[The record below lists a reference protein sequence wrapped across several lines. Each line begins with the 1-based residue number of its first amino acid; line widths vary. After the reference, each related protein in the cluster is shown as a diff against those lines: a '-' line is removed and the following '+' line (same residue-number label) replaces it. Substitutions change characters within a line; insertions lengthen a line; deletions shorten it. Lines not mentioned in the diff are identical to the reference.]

1 MGISFGSYAQLKLN
15 NMNTQKITSFLGSLL
30 VMGIAISIFFML
42 MSTEMPASNRELLI
56 AFVSVLFGAMAGS
69 IKKITGDDDA
79 NQLLRDLET
88 KNQHLEQRIKDL
100 TSKNEN

>member
-1 MGISFGSYAQLKLN
+1 MN
-15 NMNTQKITSFLGSLL
+15 NSKNVTSFLGSLL

-79 NQLLRDLET
+79 SQIVRELEK
-88 KNQHLEQRIKDL
+88 KNEYLEQRIKDL
-100 TSKNEN
+100 TVKK